1 MPTINIRFSNLPAC
15 CRDCLEKCPEC
26 VLRAELWRQARWQL
40 SHGVLQNSPQYPV
53 PYKKERFLM
62 GSCNDKID

>member
-1 MPTINIRFSNLPAC
+1 L
-15 CRDCLEKCPEC
+15 
-26 VLRAELWRQARWQL
+26 LRAELWRQARWQL